1 MIESSK
7 SSGAGVDEVYVSPC
21 KFNKSLEFLSDTL
34 TPEKTKSN
42 ANDEDDRSPY
52 VDAKPPS
59 AKTSK
64 KPFCFDPKY

>member
-34 TPEKTKSN
+34 PPEKTKST
-42 ANDEDDRSPY
+42 ANDEDDGSP
-52 VDAKPPS
+52 
-59 AKTSK
+59 
-64 KPFCFDPKY
+64 